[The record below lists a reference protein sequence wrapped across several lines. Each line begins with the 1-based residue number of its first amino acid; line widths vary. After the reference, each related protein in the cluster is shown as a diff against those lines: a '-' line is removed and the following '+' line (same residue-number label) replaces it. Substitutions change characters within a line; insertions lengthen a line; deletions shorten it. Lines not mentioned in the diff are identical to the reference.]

1 MLKKKK
7 NQNVD
12 RIDDSNTNFENKL
25 DEEKYDDIELIDS
38 KVEEGNNE
46 NDYNSSQNEEEDNN
60 ENDY

>member
-1 MLKKKK
+1 MHSVKKK

-25 DEEKYDDIELIDS
+25 GGEEEYDDIELIDS

-46 NDYNSSQNEEEDNN
+46 NDY
-60 ENDY
+60 